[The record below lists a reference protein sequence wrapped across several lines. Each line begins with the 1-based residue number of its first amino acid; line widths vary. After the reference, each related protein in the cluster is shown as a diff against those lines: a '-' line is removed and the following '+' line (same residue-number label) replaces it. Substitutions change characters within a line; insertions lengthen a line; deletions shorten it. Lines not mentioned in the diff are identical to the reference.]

1 MSPATP
7 EPPTTHAVQDSS
19 QPVAAT
25 PGESAPIN
33 TEPAISAASS
43 PPLTAVAEP
52 AQPETLSTDAPIPQ
66 ISPPTEEKVMTA
78 TELTHVAP
86 EATQLA
92 QTPLTSETHLAEH
105 DEEAEE
111 AQNDLTQKFTE
122 LEWKAL
128 KKLRVSI
135 HLCVVLFQKR
145 AC

>member
-1 MSPATP
+1 MSAATP
-7 EPPTTHAVQDSS
+7 EPPTTHAVQESS

-33 TEPAISAASS
+33 TEPAIPAASS

-52 AQPETLSTDAPIPQ
+52 AQPETLSTDAAIP
-66 ISPPTEEKVMTA
+66 PPTEEKVMTA

-105 DEEAEE
+105 DEEVEE
-111 AQNDLTQKFTE
+111 LQNDLTQKFTE

-135 HLCVVLFQKR
+135 RLCVVFFQKR